1 MRFSFQPKAVSVC
14 LFTFSN
20 DNETTNNMTNAR
32 FISLCKA
39 GKIEALTD
47 RTVNGYQEIRWIATG
62 KRVMICVKK

>member
-1 MRFSFQPKAVSVC
+1 MSFQPKALSVC

-20 DNETTNNMTNAR
+20 ENETKNDMTNAR

-47 RTVNGYQEIRWIATG
+47 RTASGYQEIRWIASG
-62 KRVMICVKK
+62 KRVTICVEK